1 MSKEI
6 FKIGDR
12 VFDIKHGWG
21 TVALR
26 LKESEDPY
34 YRWRVDFTYHREGYT
49 DEGKSKIS
57 DAYRSLSFTEYDL
70 INGGFS
76 QERPINYDDYIGKC
90 GKFWDNNKRI
100 VVVGKLIN
108 YLPHLVAAFEMKV
121 RNNRTA
127 SYENFEPLTEEQ
139 IKVLGLCD

>member
-1 MSKEI
+1 METI
-6 FKIGDR
+6 FKVGDR

-34 YRWRVDFTYHREGYT
+34 YRWRVDFTYHRESYT

-76 QERPINYDDYIGKC
+76 QKRPPINYNDYIGKW
-90 GKFWDNNKRI
+90 GKFTDVSNNNDFVIGRLSSFK
-100 VVVGKLIN
+100 VSNDETYFATESGDAYN
-108 YLPHLVAAFEMKV
+108 TFE
-121 RNNRTA
+121 
-127 SYENFEPLTEEQ
+127 SLTEEQ
-139 IKVLGLCD
+139 IKVLGL

>member
-34 YRWRVDFTYHREGYT
+34 YRWRVDFTYHRESYT
-49 DEGKSKIS
+49 DEGESKIS

-76 QERPINYDDYIGKC
+76 QERPPINYNDYIGKW
-90 GKFWDNNKRI
+90 GKFTDVSNNNDF
-100 VVVGKLIN
+100 VVGRLSS
-108 YLPHLVAAFEMKV
+108 FKV
-121 RNNRTA
+121 SNDETYFATESGDAYNT
-127 SYENFEPLTEEQ
+127 FEPLTEEQ
-139 IKVLGLCD
+139 IKVLGL

>member
-1 MSKEI
+1 MKTI
-6 FKIGDR
+6 FKKGDR

-34 YRWRVDFTYHREGYT
+34 YRWRVDFTYHRESYT
-49 DEGKSKIS
+49 DEGKSNIS

-76 QERPINYDDYIGKC
+76 QERPINYNDYIGKW
-90 GKFWDNNKRI
+90 GKFWNDNKERFI
-100 VVVGKLIN
+100 IGKLL
-108 YLPHLVAAFEMKV
+108 YYSKDRDDPFESEF
-121 RNNRTA
+121 NWF
-127 SYENFEPLTEEQ
+127 ENFEPLTEEQ
-139 IKVLGLCD
+139 IKVLGL

>member
-34 YRWRVDFTYHREGYT
+34 YRWRVDFTYHRESYT

-76 QERPINYDDYIGKC
+76 QERPPINYNDYIGKW
-90 GKFWDNNKRI
+90 GKFTDVSNNNDF
-100 VVVGKLIN
+100 VVGRLSS
-108 YLPHLVAAFEMKV
+108 FKV
-121 RNNRTA
+121 SNDETYFATESGDAYNT
-127 SYENFEPLTEEQ
+127 FEPLTEEQ
-139 IKVLGLCD
+139 IKVLGL